1 MASTETRKEYMRD
14 YIKEKYEYV
23 SILFENGM
31 KERLTKHAEKNGE
44 SLNAYI
50 VRLIKE
56 DMMERW
62 Y

>member
-1 MASTETRKEYMRD
+1 MENKNRSAYQ
-14 YIKEKYEYV
+14 IKYKKDNYD
-23 SILFENGM
+23 SIQIMFDKGELEGI
-31 KERLTKHAEKNGE
+31 KKIAEQNGE

>member
-1 MASTETRKEYMRD
+1 MANTRKEQD
-14 YIKEKYEYV
+14 YINEFIKEKYEP
-23 SILFENGM
+23 LNLAFDKGM
-31 KERLTKHAEKNGE
+31 KEILAQRAKKNGE